1 MQESRRAVNR
11 NFMQSFLGGDDDEA
25 GYQKQVRRKAKGP
38 LSSGPASE
46 ALGGESEGKKCGSC
60 GTASQEL
67 LLRGFHTTW
76 KVGAPEV
83 ASVVVGI
90 DAGCGGKLAGPR
102 KIFLGIISLV
112 ESVL

>member
-1 MQESRRAVNR
+1 MWVLR
-11 NFMQSFLGGDDDEA
+11 NCIARIATE
-25 GYQKQVRRKAKGP
+25 
-38 LSSGPASE
+38 
-46 ALGGESEGKKCGSC
+46 
-60 GTASQEL
+60 
-67 LLRGFHTTW
+67 GFHTTW

-102 KIFLGIISLV
+102 KIFFGIISLV